1 MGVLPLYLS
10 SQVVLFRDELGRRKE
25 EGKTEHSFVITEDV
39 LLLAPLAFVL
49 ESLLRIRTQL
59 TVTAHKQSASMD
71 VNLGTIDHKKEE
83 QRARNQPA
91 ASVQMNRDENNFLNI
106 DDKLMSIDAN
116 QKECGQI
123 LNSVTTLGT
132 IDKKKDELRAR
143 NREYQRQYRER
154 RKNKVCIGDQ
164 NLAPGNNPVT
174 KEKKH
179 DNQVSRIRRRTLVG
193 LGVEQSCQNS
203 IPVEHCVNTCV
214 PFKKTDK
221 EPYNSGI
228 FEPENPIHGIE
239 ENDLDCLDPTE
250 GDHDIYE
257 DDEARVFNDKDF
269 QYECYMESES
279 VAKKPDRYDFV
290 YNNLPKDHFVLRK
303 VPNCAFCH
311 AKRFPG
317 EGPAFCCRK
326 GLVNIFIPEVPDELQ
341 QLFTNQTDADAKY
354 FRNHIRIKRSPHLDA
369 QLIIKILNI
378 LENNPYVQTF
388 RSLGTLPNLQA
399 YTIALN
405 TKISVDQRRFNAPT
419 MGQVAAIWMDGNDP
433 QHRFERSIIIYG
445 HENHPHYIRAY
456 HGCYDPL
463 AYPLFYPNGETGWED
478 KMILYQDQPV
488 SKPRRKYTKRKKQV
502 DDDNDADDGNNEDI
516 EIRDKESRRYVSARE
531 YLCFR
536 LQIREGEF
544 NIFFWGGR
552 LFQQW
557 AVDMYVKVE
566 SMRLD
571 WYSKPEHQDLIR
583 ADLYQGLIDTLAAG
597 EARASEAGK
606 RIVLSKDFHGSD
618 RDVHARF
625 MDAMTLV
632 TRFGKPDLFI
642 TMTCNPYWNEIMEEL
657 LPGQIAQDRPDVVTR
672 VYRARLL
679 NLHDDLIKKGV
690 LGKVAAYA
698 HVTEFQKRGLPH
710 EHFLLI
716 MEPNTKLRSPDD
728 YDKFISAE
736 LPDPVKY
743 PVLHKLVCKH
753 MMHGPC
759 DTHAQKIDEIKQYRN
774 ARCITAIE
782 AMYRLY
788 GFPLYSMSPPVL
800 QMQVHLPVFQMP
812 CALRRLFATIMVFC
826 ECANVRSLWDKHFES
841 MAEDYRRSHGK
852 SSLVEQKVLRDI
864 SNHLASMGRDIRNYG
879 LPELEELD
887 DLSRD
892 YYREFT
898 EEMKVGFD
906 KDHLKLIDTL
916 NVQQRAAFD
925 EILDHVLNKRS
936 CVFFVDGPGGTGKTY
951 LYKALLAKVRSL
963 NLIAIATA
971 TSGIAASIMPGG
983 RTAHSRFKVPIKL
996 DANSMCNFTKQSGTA
1011 MLLREASLI
1020 IWDEVA
1026 MTKRQAIETLDRT
1039 FQDIMG
1045 CDQPFGGKVMLFGG
1059 DFRQVLPVVPRGTRA
1074 QITDATLLKSYL
1086 WENVRR
1092 IRLTQNMRARNDKWF
1107 SEYLLR
1113 IGNGTEE
1120 TYDDG
1125 YVQLPDDI
1133 LIGSNNEDFTENSV
1147 KNKKISSEDASINIL
1162 IDRVFPNLQA
1172 NCKSTEYMRERAIL
1186 STRNEYVDAV
1196 NALMIDRF
1204 PGEEKVYYSFDSVDD
1219 DSRNNYPIDF
1229 LNTITPN
1236 GLPPHE
1242 LKVKKNCPVILL
1254 RNLDPHNGLCNGTR
1268 LIIRGFQNNSIDAEI
1283 VNGQFE
1289 GTRVFIPRIPMSP
1302 SEDLSLP
1309 FKFKRKQFPIRL
1321 SFAMTINKAQG
1332 QTIPNVGIYLPEPVF
1347 SHGQLY
1353 VALSR
1358 GVSRKSTWV
1367 LTKTNKA
1374 IDPTG
1379 KRTKNIVYRDI
1390 LEL

>member
-1 MGVLPLYLS
+1 M
-10 SQVVLFRDELGRRKE
+10 D
-25 EGKTEHSFVITEDV
+25 
-39 LLLAPLAFVL
+39 LLK
-49 ESLLRIRTQL
+49 
-59 TVTAHKQSASMD
+59 KQSASMD

-143 NREYQRQYRER
+143 N
-154 RKNKVCIGDQ
+154 Q
-164 NLAPGNNPVT
+164 N
-174 KEKKH
+174 H
-179 DNQVSRIRRRTLVG
+179 
-193 LGVEQSCQNS
+193 
-203 IPVEHCVNTCV
+203 
-214 PFKKTDK
+214 
-221 EPYNSGI
+221 
-228 FEPENPIHGIE
+228 
-239 ENDLDCLDPTE
+239 LDCLDPTE

-317 EGPAFCCRK
+317 EGPAFYCRK

-583 ADLYQGLIDTLAAG
+583 ADLYQGLIGTLAAG

-657 LPGQIAQDRPDVVTR
+657 LPGQTAQDRPDVVTR

-1020 IWDEVA
+1020 IWDEIA

-1133 LIGSNNEDFTENSV
+1133 LIGCNDEDFTENSV

-1309 FKFKRKQFPIRL
+1309 FKFKRKQFSIRL